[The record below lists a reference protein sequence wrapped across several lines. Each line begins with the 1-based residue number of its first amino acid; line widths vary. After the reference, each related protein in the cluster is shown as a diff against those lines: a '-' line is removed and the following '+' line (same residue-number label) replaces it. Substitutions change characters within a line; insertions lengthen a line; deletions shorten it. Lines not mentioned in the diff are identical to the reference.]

1 MLVNTTEYGHL
12 DCLDEAMFQ
21 LAATIHLCAAN
32 KELDREVY
40 RNYIAGDT
48 SEADIFSYILH
59 LPFLGEVVAFL
70 RYFQPGS
77 GDCSLLGRLTSLDPG
92 VLGWVE
98 TKGAVAEQCGGG
110 ACTWSPQP
118 RNFIRL

>member
-40 RNYIAGDT
+40 RNYIAG
-48 SEADIFSYILH
+48 EHFHKEQLYYIQSIC
-59 LPFLGEVVAFL
+59 
-70 RYFQPGS
+70 YF
-77 GDCSLLGRLTSLDPG
+77 
-92 VLGWVE
+92 
-98 TKGAVAEQCGGG
+98 
-110 ACTWSPQP
+110 
-118 RNFIRL
+118 